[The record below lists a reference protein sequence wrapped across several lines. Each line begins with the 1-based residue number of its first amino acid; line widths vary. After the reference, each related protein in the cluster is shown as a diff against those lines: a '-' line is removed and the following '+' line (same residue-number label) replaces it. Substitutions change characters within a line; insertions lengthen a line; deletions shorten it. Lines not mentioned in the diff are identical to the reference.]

1 MSSKLQS
8 LACSLGLLSVLA
20 VAGTGCGTMG
30 GPASASFASV
40 VIRGHSAAE
49 IAQTATQVFRAN
61 GYQGAGSSEEMV
73 FTKEGSRTDQAAYGS
88 LGSGFYGTPLLVRV
102 KAQVVSLSDDSYRL
116 QCQGYLLRAAGDSF
130 AEEEQRMAN
139 SRRGPY
145 QAMLEETA
153 KRLK

>member
-1 MSSKLQS
+1 MLSKLQS

-20 VAGTGCGTMG
+20 VAGTGCGAMA

-73 FTKEGSRTDQAAYGS
+73 FTKEGSRTEQAAYGT
-88 LGSGFYGTPLLVRV
+88 LGGGVHDKPLLVRV
-102 KAQVVSLSDDSYRL
+102 KAQVVRLSDDSHRL

-130 AEEEQRMAN
+130 FEEEQRMAN

-145 QAMLEETA
+145 QALLEETA